1 MRLFVSHEME
11 IYVVQSYSK
20 NLGLCTKWIG
30 FINVVLSSLDVLTRV
45 KRQLKMIVNLMYSNP
60 LIHRIWI
67 VKNVVID
74 SNLFDELMSIKIKGV
89 WYKLYNNIS
98 TKYNDCLLISNIVP
112 CFSML
117 ALTKIRVIIWWISGM
132 STW

>member
-45 KRQLKMIVNLMYSNP
+45 KRQLKMIVNLMYSNS

-67 VKNVVID
+67 VENVVID
-74 SNLFDELMSIKIKGV
+74 STLFDELMSIKIKGV

-112 CFSML
+112 CFSTL